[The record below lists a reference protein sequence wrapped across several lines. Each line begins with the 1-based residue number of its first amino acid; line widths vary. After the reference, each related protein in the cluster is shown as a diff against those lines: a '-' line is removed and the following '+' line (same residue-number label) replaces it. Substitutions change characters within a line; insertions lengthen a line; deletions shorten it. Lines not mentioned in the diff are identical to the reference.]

1 MTIPT
6 VSLAE
11 AVKGQRRKHPQQIQT
26 LTATVGSAD
35 DAEQQSTAKEREQP
49 AQTNRT
55 PGNSNTSSLDNM
67 FKIAT
72 TVQQIMS
79 GLNEAVSEEE
89 KIITITK
96 IVMKL
101 INH

>member
-1 MTIPT
+1 MTTTT
-6 VSLAE
+6 VSFAE
-11 AVKGQRRKHPQQIQT
+11 AVKGQQQKHPQQIQT
-26 LTATVGSAD
+26 LTATVESAD
-35 DAEQQSTAKEREQP
+35 NAEQQSIDKEREWP
-49 AQTNRT
+49 AQTSRT
-55 PGNSNTSSLDNM
+55 PGNINTSSLDNM
-67 FKIAT
+67 FGIAT

-79 GLNEAVSEEE
+79 GLNEAASEEE